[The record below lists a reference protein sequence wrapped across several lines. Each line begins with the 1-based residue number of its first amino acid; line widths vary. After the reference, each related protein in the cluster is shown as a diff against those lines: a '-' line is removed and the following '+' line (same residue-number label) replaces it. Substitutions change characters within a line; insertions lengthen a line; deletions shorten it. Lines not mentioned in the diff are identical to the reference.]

1 MAADARV
8 RVIYIAGCSYS
19 GSTLLGLLLGS
30 DPKAIY
36 AGEVNQ
42 FMRAEHRKNLEHAG
56 HYYCTCGQRYEACE
70 FMPRIRSGCPS
81 LADLNPAP
89 GFSRS
94 NARLM
99 LSILNPVASRRT
111 KKTTTEYGTLIA
123 AIFEASKVRDP
134 ARVYVVDSSKSIHG
148 LDQLSS
154 ARNVDLYV
162 LHVVRD
168 GVSVANSYK
177 RRGRSL
183 WYGITAWTLVNVFLA
198 FYIRKNDLNA
208 LRISY
213 RSLCESPGAEFE
225 RLNELLGIQLD
236 VQRYLRNVKNEV
248 YHLIGGNKNVRQVAT
263 NVREFGGIKHESSRD
278 ALSRVE
284 RSLATW
290 LVAPLNR
297 IFRADAVDRTRR
309 NPSRP
314 QPSPRLD
321 SGS

>member
-1 MAADARV
+1 MAADPRV

-30 DPKAIY
+30 DAKAVY

-42 FMRAEHRKNLEHAG
+42 FMRAEHRKNPEHAG

-70 FMPRIRSGCPS
+70 FMQRIRSRWPS

-89 GFSRS
+89 GFSGS
-94 NARLM
+94 NVRLM
-99 LSILNPVASRRT
+99 LSILNPVACRRT
-111 KKTTTEYGTLIA
+111 EKTTNEYGALIA
-123 AIFEASKVRDP
+123 AILEASRVRDP
-134 ARVYVVDSSKSIHG
+134 ALVYVVDSSKSIHG
-148 LDQLSS
+148 LDQLSR

-183 WYGITAWTLVNVFLA
+183 WYGITAWALVNVFLA
-198 FYIRKNDLNA
+198 LYIKKNDLNGV
-208 LRISY
+208 RISY
-213 RSLCESPGAEFE
+213 RSLCESPGAELE
-225 RLNELLGIQLD
+225 QLNEFLGIQLD
-236 VQRYLRNVKNEV
+236 AEHYLGNVKDEI
-248 YHLIGGNKNVRQVAT
+248 YHLIGGNKNVRELAT
-263 NVREFGGIKHESSRD
+263 SAREFDGIKHESSRD
-278 ALSRVE
+278 ALSRAE

-314 QPSPRLD
+314 QPSPRSD